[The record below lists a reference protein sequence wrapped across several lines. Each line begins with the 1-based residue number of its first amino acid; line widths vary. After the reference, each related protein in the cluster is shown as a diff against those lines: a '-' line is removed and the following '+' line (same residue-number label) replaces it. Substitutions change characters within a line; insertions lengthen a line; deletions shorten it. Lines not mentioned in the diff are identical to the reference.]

1 MDVRSCDLFVGKRV
15 PWHYL
20 DAFVLSSVGGVELFG
35 VVGRDEVV
43 FLAVDEEGRNV
54 GLLDVF
60 SDGVQML
67 DAEIVLTRFNST

>member
-43 FLAVDEEGRNV
+43 FLAVNEEGRDV
-54 GLLDVF
+54 CLLDVL
-60 SDGVQML
+60 SDGVQIL
-67 DAEIVLTRFNST
+67 DAEVVLTSLNPT